1 MPGVR
6 TKTQGAATYWENMKL
21 DKCDGY
27 LIFASGR
34 FTENDGKLA
43 DKVRQFTIVDCHWE
57 LLKIRKDCLE
67 NLKGVESN
75 LVDVYLISNR
85 SPDKWDFRWLTKA
98 FCNALPSL
106 QWESVILTLKATSTE
121 MLNDKIEFLRGC
133 ILKVALLLSGVVF
146 IPVPGLSIAA
156 DIVLMLR

>member
-1 MPGVR
+1 
-6 TKTQGAATYWENMKL
+6 MKL

-34 FTENDGKLA
+34 FTENDGKFA
-43 DKVRQFTIVDCHWE
+43 DKVRQFTIVWE
-57 LLKIRKDCLE
+57 LLKIRKDWLE

-121 MLNDKIEFLRGC
+121 MLNDEIEFLRGR